1 VKANAGDGAEE
12 PSSIVEQYETLRRA
26 ALGQAL
32 PPESRCG
39 LLLFLRRGMWGWA
52 RALVSPNANVPQP
65 RSYSPS
71 LNFNATNESRAII
84 HIFAAMA
91 MNADLQGAAP

>member
-1 VKANAGDGAEE
+1 MKSNSVVSADG
-12 PSSIVEQYETLRRA
+12 PSSIVDQYETLRRA

-52 RALVSPNANVPQP
+52 RTLVLANASVSQP
-65 RSYSPS
+65 PSYSPLS
-71 LNFNATNESRAII
+71 FTVADDSRVVI

-91 MNADLQGAAP
+91 MNASIQGAAP